1 MKKIQWGI
9 IGAGHIAEAMA
20 EAVNKGVE
28 NAELYGVAST
38 DLERGKAFAS
48 KWQIP
53 HVYSSYQSLLEDP
66 EIQIVY
72 IATPHMNHAELSIK
86 AMKNGK
92 DVICEKPGAVNA
104 AQLRQVLAVSQET
117 RMCYVE
123 ALWSKFQPCF
133 LRAMEWITEGKI
145 GELKAIHSSFCI
157 NSPNVA
163 NYPSSGYQTSRL
175 YDPSLAGG
183 ALLDLGIYTLT
194 LALCAIRSVS
204 KTGAISGYLLPSKI
218 QSMAHIGSTGVDEY
232 ESISLQFNTLGK
244 EIYAS
249 LTNGITMEINPESK
263 SAQILGTKASIRM
276 KNFWHPQEL
285 ELCSPEGTILERV
298 ELPFEVN
305 GYEYEA
311 REITNI
317 VASGKEEIE
326 SKKHSHLQTL
336 QCLQIM
342 DSLRKDWN
350 LVYPFEAKTLSAPGN
365 ALVSSEEN
373 VTMPASTA
381 SANTDREIVVYTDGA
396 CSGNPGNGG
405 WGAVILVDGEEIRLS
420 DGEKVTTNNR
430 MELMAAIASLEKI
443 AMNPDW
449 VSRDISVYI
458 DSQYVK
464 NGITTWIKSWK
475 KNGWKTAN
483 KEPVKNKDLW
493 MELDELVGGLSL
505 RWVWV
510 KGHAGNKYNEIC
522 DELAVE
528 AGKKAA
534 L

>member
-20 EAVNKGVE
+20 EAVNKGVA

-38 DLERGKAFAS
+38 DLNRGKAFAS

-66 EIQIVY
+66 EVQIVY

-92 DVICEKPGAVNA
+92 AVICEKPGAVNA

-117 RMCYVE
+117 GMFYME
-123 ALWSKFQPCF
+123 ALWSKFQPCY
-133 LRAMEWITEGKI
+133 LRAMEWIAEGKI
-145 GELKAIHSSFCI
+145 GDLKAIHSSFCI
-157 NSPNVA
+157 NKPNVA

-194 LALCAIRSVS
+194 LALCAIRSIS
-204 KTGAISGYLLPSKI
+204 KTGAISGYILPSKV

-232 ESISLQFNTLGK
+232 ETISLQFNTMGK
-244 EIYAS
+244 QIYAS
-249 LTNGITMEINPESK
+249 LTNGITMEIHLETK
-263 SAQILGTKASIRM
+263 SAQILGSKAAIRM
-276 KNFWHPQEL
+276 KDFWHPQEL

-311 REITNI
+311 REITDI
-317 VASGKEEIE
+317 VASEKKEIE
-326 SKKHSHLQTL
+326 SKKHSHLQSL

-342 DSLRKDWN
+342 DSLRKDWK
-350 LVYPFEAKTLSAPGN
+350 LVYPFEENITMSSFADSVKPTYPTESQTSA
-365 ALVSSEEN
+365 
-373 VTMPASTA
+373 TK
-381 SANTDREIVVYTDGA
+381 TDRDIVVYTDGA
-396 CSGNPGNGG
+396 CSGNPGSGG

-430 MELMAAIASLEKI
+430 MELMAAISSLEKI
-443 AMNPDW
+443 ALNPDW
-449 VSRDISVYI
+449 AGRDISVYI

-493 MELDELVGGLSL
+493 MELDELVEGLSL

-522 DELAVE
+522 DELAVS

-534 L
+534 LS